1 MFGSYTL
8 NNPRKNVTPS
18 LSIKTQ
24 STIIEF
30 YRCSIKMIRNEEVD
44 TLFDEEVDIVS
55 EKWNAKK
62 VLELTLNQPDEF
74 VCDVLLDQSVF

>member
-44 TLFDEEVDIVS
+44 TLFDEEVERQKSVGAD
-55 EKWNAKK
+55 
-62 VLELTLNQPDEF
+62 LE
-74 VCDVLLDQSVF
+74 SAR